1 MPTLSLTLGG
11 APAKTN
17 RSVAFFPG
25 GFYTLPMQG
34 KVARPVT
41 SAPKQARA
49 RATRD
54 RIFAVAGD
62 IFAAQGFAGARVG
75 EIAQRAGV
83 NRQRLY
89 AYFGSKR
96 ELYRQ
101 VLIDVYAQ
109 VANHEGLLSLSVDD
123 LPVMTGRIVDRFF
136 EIHEGNPR
144 FWRLL
149 CWENLNGGQ
158 SLRPA
163 DWERLRGAY
172 ITHLGQLYAE
182 GQRRGQ
188 FRRDVDFT
196 TYLLVLFS
204 TTYFYFSNQ
213 MTISRLLGVALDSR
227 AVRRQIEEQFVAV
240 MDRGLA
246 GKSTAG

>member
-1 MPTLSLTLGG
+1 M
-11 APAKTN
+11 
-17 RSVAFFPG
+17 
-25 GFYTLPMQG
+25 
-34 KVARPVT
+34 

-49 RATRD
+49 RVTRD
-54 RIFAVAGD
+54 RIFEVAGEV
-62 IFAAQGFAGARVG
+62 FAARGFDGTRVG
-75 EIAQRAGV
+75 EIAHQAGV

-89 AYFGSKR
+89 AYFGSKH

-109 VANHEGLLSLSVDD
+109 VAHHEGLLGLTVDD
-123 LPVMTGRIVDRFF
+123 VPVMTGRIVDCFF
-136 EIHEGNPR
+136 EIHEANPR

-158 SLRPA
+158 SLPPE
-163 DWERLRGAY
+163 DWNQLRAAY
-172 ITHLGQLYAE
+172 IAHLGRLYAE

-188 FRRDVDFT
+188 FRPDVDFT

-213 MTISRLLGVALDSR
+213 MTLSRLLGVALDR
-227 AVRRQIEEQFVAV
+227 AAVRRQIEQQFVAL

-246 GKSTAG
+246 VPRA

>member
-1 MPTLSLTLGG
+1 M
-11 APAKTN
+11 A
-17 RSVAFFPG
+17 
-25 GFYTLPMQG
+25 
-34 KVARPVT
+34 
-41 SAPKQARA
+41 APKQARA

-54 RIFAVAGD
+54 RIFEVSGEV
-62 IFAAQGFAGARVG
+62 FAAQGFAGARVG
-75 EIAQRAGV
+75 EIARRAGV

-109 VANHEGLLSLSVDD
+109 VAHHEGLLGLTVDD
-123 LPVMTGRIVDRFF
+123 IPAMTGRIVDCFF
-136 EIHEGNPR
+136 EIHEANPR

-149 CWENLNGGQ
+149 SWENLNGGQ
-158 SLRPA
+158 SLTPE
-163 DWERLRGAY
+163 DWSSLRAAY
-172 ITHLGQLYAE
+172 IAHLGRLYAE
-182 GQRRGQ
+182 GQRRGH
-188 FRRDVDFT
+188 FRADVDFT

-213 MTISRLLGVALDSR
+213 MTISRLLGVALDSA
-227 AVRRQIEEQFVAV
+227 AVRRQIEDQFVAL

-246 GKSTAG
+246 VPGSGTGEDTRP

>member
-1 MPTLSLTLGG
+1 MRRTL
-11 APAKTN
+11 
-17 RSVAFFPG
+17 
-25 GFYTLPMQG
+25 
-34 KVARPVT
+34 ARPAT
-41 SAPKQARA
+41 AAPKQARA

-62 IFAAQGFAGARVG
+62 LFAAQGFDGVSVG
-75 EIAQRAGV
+75 QIAAQAGV

-101 VLIDVYAQ
+101 VLIAVYAQ
-109 VANHEGLLSLSVDD
+109 VANHQGLLSLSVDD
-123 LPVMTGRIVDRFF
+123 LPAMTGRIVDRFF
-136 EIHEGNPR
+136 EIHERNPR

-158 SLRPA
+158 SLRPE
-163 DWERLRGAY
+163 DWARLRGAY
-172 ITHLGQLYAE
+172 IAHLGQLYAE

-188 FRRDVDFT
+188 FRADVDFT

-213 MTISRLLGVALDSR
+213 MTISRLLGVALDSL

-246 GKSTAG
+246 DRSGAG